1 MSNRVRSKIMG
12 KQHDDIKYLMKD
24 DIGGILSKGL
34 SETYEK
40 HPVNPIEY
48 FAKWLLNYQK
58 TQRLFI

>member
-1 MSNRVRSKIMG
+1 MRSKIMG

-34 SETYEK
+34 AETYEK
-40 HPVNPIEY
+40 RPTNPIEY

-58 TQRLFI
+58 T